1 MSSEHTKLNREY
13 IGKTYRSGPHSVEP
27 ESIRKYALATNE
39 TNPIYFHSD
48 DLEELVSPPLYPV
61 VFLPMVLD
69 QLVDDAERIGLDT
82 LRLVHSQHKVTWK
95 DLLRPGDQIH
105 LNATIVNM
113 KQHGIHDTMDLEI
126 IYSCMDEPVIEM
138 LYQMLIR
145 GKKQGNEKKGTKKLD
160 HISEPGKKLAEQS
173 ITTSEDQGRRYAE
186 ASGDHNPIHI
196 NEEIAK
202 LAGFP
207 KTIVH
212 GLCTMA
218 LASKAIVEELLE
230 GNPSRLKYLSTRFSK
245 PLLMGQ
251 TITTEMY
258 DKGLNAGRRTI
269 HFITR
274 NEAGIPV
281 LTNGVAEYLD

>member
-1 MSSEHTKLNREY
+1 MSNEYMKLDREY
-13 IGKTYRSGPHSVEP
+13 IGKTYRSGPHSVEA

-48 DLEELVSPPLYPV
+48 DIEELVSPPLYPV
-61 VFLPMVLD
+61 VFLPMVLN
-69 QLVDDAERIGLDT
+69 QLVDDADRIGLDT

-126 IYSCMDEPVIEM
+126 IYSRMDEPIIEM

-145 GKKQGNEKKGTKKLD
+145 GKRGNEKKGTKKHDQIINL
-160 HISEPGKKLAEQS
+160 GKKLGEQS
-173 ITTSEDQGRRYAE
+173 ITISEDQGVRYAE

-230 GNPSRLKYLSTRFSK
+230 GNPSRLKYLGTRFSK

-258 DKGLNAGRRTI
+258 DKGLNAGRRSI
-269 HFITR
+269 HFITK

-281 LTNGVAEYLD
+281 LTNGAAEYLD